1 MSAPE
6 IRPSMLPKLAE
17 CSHYQS
23 EANAGPAAAR
33 GTNLDRRFRAWINLG
48 ASVTPMPEGERLALQ
63 WAVETA
69 RNLADGAP
77 LVADEDRLKVEFE
90 GIPGTADLS
99 CPERLWSADLKSG
112 QRRNYREQQALYAL
126 GFMDRTFSDEWTV
139 YLLYLD
145 LRELETLR
153 FTRESA
159 EAVVRQVLAK
169 VHDGGPATPCDYCD
183 WCAKRWTCAP
193 RLEKT
198 AWFLNLDPRTVD
210 LSRIEDPVRLAA
222 ALDLTHDIARE
233 KGIHDQL
240 KGRAVDHVQA
250 GREVHGWRM
259 QKGRETQTVAP
270 SIVLPLLK
278 QAPAEVAAG
287 ILGKV
292 SASKFETLWA
302 ATKGGEMIPP
312 DAIETNHGA
321 PFLAKAK
328 GKKAD

>member
-1 MSAPE
+1 MSTPE

-17 CSHYQS
+17 CSHYLS

-33 GTNLDRRFRAWINLG
+33 GTDLDRRFRAWINLG
-48 ASVTPMPEGERLALQ
+48 ENVMPMDEGDRAALQ

-69 RNLADGAP
+69 RNLADGAA

-126 GFMDRTFSDEWTV
+126 GFMDQTFSDEWTV

-153 FTRESA
+153 YTRESA
-159 EAVVRQVLAK
+159 EAVIRQVLAK

-193 RLEKT
+193 RLEKV

-210 LSRIEDPVRLAA
+210 LSKVEDPVRLAA

-233 KGIHDQL
+233 KGVHDHL
-240 KGRAVDHVQA
+240 KARAIDHLQA

-259 QKGRETQTVAP
+259 QKGRETQTVSP
-270 SIVLPLLK
+270 GIVLPLLK

-302 ATKGGEMIPP
+302 ATKGGEKIPP
-312 DAIETNHGA
+312 EAIETNHGA